1 MAFALQAP
9 EVDVRELG
17 PLPIV
22 MHYLRRMEV
31 KKVIDD
37 KVPPHALQTVTHGE
51 CVEALLCAIFLGTHT
66 LSHVAKTLSKFDLP
80 HLFEHPGLSSE
91 QFNDTRLGEALDALY
106 GKTESLYA
114 DVVIRGIHA
123 FDLVIRRL
131 HTDSTTLKLF
141 GAYNFAD
148 EIEASHLPPPPKP
161 TFGKSK
167 DHRPDLKQ
175 LLLSLSVSN
184 EGCPIYGRVTDGN
197 ISDVTE
203 FRLHLE
209 KLASML
215 DDLREIVLVA
225 DCKLC
230 TDPTLVLAHDLGFNL
245 VTLLPDNYSLR
256 RQLIEEASR
265 EAELPLLLKTAKG
278 EEYHGKSYKIPFSI
292 ENMAGRKDR
301 VYLRFLV
308 IHSTQLGEQRT
319 QTRLRG
325 AAKER
330 KALEKVITKA
340 QKTPFACEPDAQK
353 VAATIIAEAKA
364 KHHVLYF
371 SIEARQVVRP
381 APKGRRPRGLEDVAE
396 TRFFL
401 KGEATEIP
409 RPQCRFDPEGMFVLL
424 TTISDRR
431 ELSDTRALEAYKG
444 QQTVEIG
451 FHWLKGPL
459 EVAPVFLKKT
469 TRIDVLGFVYL
480 ISMFLY
486 AVVQRDLRREVKN
499 QGVEIVGPCQEKTVK
514 PTTRALFKI
523 FEGVD
528 RVVVTH
534 EGRIHSETRYL
545 TTNLR
550 LILEIMNWQH
560 LYFIEKPA
568 VCT

>member
-1 MAFALQAP
+1 MPLALQIP
-9 EVDVRELG
+9 TKVDVKELG

-31 KKVIDD
+31 KDLIDGKVS
-37 KVPPHALQTVTHGE
+37 PHALQTVTHGE
-51 CVEALLCAIFLGTHT
+51 CIEALLCAIFLGTHT

-80 HLFEHPGLSSE
+80 YLFEHPGLSSE

-114 DVVIRGIHA
+114 DIVIRGIHA
-123 FDLVIRRL
+123 FGLVIRRL

-141 GAYNFAD
+141 GAYESD
-148 EIEASHLPPPPKP
+148 GSHFPPPPNP
-161 TFGKSK
+161 AFGKSK

-175 LLLSLSVSN
+175 LLYSLSVSN

-197 ISDVTE
+197 TSDVTE

-215 DDLREIVLVA
+215 DDLREIILVA

-230 TDPTLVLAHDLGFNL
+230 TDPTLALAHELGFNL

-278 EEYHGKSYKIPFSI
+278 GVYHGKSFKIPFSI
-292 ENMAGRKDR
+292 ENKDGLEDL
-301 VYLRFLV
+301 VYLRFLA
-308 IHSTQLGEQRT
+308 IHSTQLEEQRRR
-319 QTRLRG
+319 TRLRE
-325 AAKER
+325 AAKEL
-330 KALEKVITKA
+330 KAMEKVITKA
-340 QKTPFACEPDAQK
+340 QTIPYACEPDAQK
-353 VAATIIAEAKA
+353 VAATICAEAKA
-364 KHHVLYF
+364 KHHVLHF
-371 SIEARQVVRP
+371 SIEAREVVLP
-381 APKGRRPRGLEDVAE
+381 APKGRRPRGFENVVA
-396 TRFFL
+396 TKFFL

-431 ELSDTRALEAYKG
+431 ELSDTRVLEAYKG

-486 AVVQRDLRREVKN
+486 AMVQRDLRREVKK
-499 QGVEIVGPCQEKTVK
+499 QGVEIVGPCQEKTEK

-534 EGRIHSETRYL
+534 EGSIHSETRFL
-545 TTNLR
+545 TANLR
-550 LILEIMNWQH
+550 LILEIMKWQH
-560 LYFIEKPA
+560 LYFIERPM